1 MLYKGDDSTYA
12 CCSLEQLRFME
23 SSVSLTRAVLSRC
36 PACLENF
43 SNLHCQNICS
53 PNQSLFI
60 NVTRY
65 FNYTIRNVTVKGLLE
80 FQCYYN
86 QQFAERAFQS
96 CQGVRMPATGGYVM
110 GAMCGKYGAAACN
123 PQRWL
128 NFQGDTSNGISPLDI
143 SYHLMPENW
152 ADEEGG
158 ISPFNDTVWKCS
170 EAVNNSPK
178 CSCSDCEQS
187 CPAIQLPP
195 STHQPFKV
203 GRMDGVLFVS
213 IILFGVVALLFVS
226 LQLWQRRSSPGKQ
239 KGHNREDT
247 VTKLTAS
254 EKASQAMYDFLV
266 KAFSRWGTLV
276 ASNPIKVMIVSLA
289 IVAGLSSGIIWMEL
303 TTDPLELWS
312 SPDSQAR
319 QEKELYEK
327 HFGPFFRTN
336 QIILTAKNP
345 KSYIYDSLLWGKKNF
360 SGVLSKEVLLDLLD
374 LQIKLQDLKIW
385 SEEHHKNI
393 TLPDICYAPLN
404 PQNASLSDCC
414 VNSLL
419 QFFQNNRT
427 LLDLKANQT
436 LEKKNGTVD
445 WRDHFLYCIQ

>member
-1 MLYKGDDSTYA
+1 MLYKEGKDTFA
-12 CCSLEQLRFME
+12 CCSEVQLKFLETT
-23 SSVSLTRAVLSRC
+23 SSLTKAMLSRC

-43 SNLHCQNICS
+43 SNIHCLNICS
-53 PNQSLFI
+53 PNQSLFT

-65 FNYTIRNVTVKGLLE
+65 FNHTIQNVTVKGLLE
-80 FQCYYN
+80 FQSYFS
-86 QQFAERAFQS
+86 QEFAKGAFQS
-96 CQGVRMPATGGYVM
+96 CLGVRMPATGGYVV

-123 PQRWL
+123 AQRWFD
-128 NFQGDTSNGISPLDI
+128 FQGDTSNGLSPLAV
-143 SYHLMPENW
+143 SYQLTPGYW
-152 ADEEGG
+152 AAEEGG
-158 ISPFNDTVWKCS
+158 IVPFNGTVWKCS
-170 EAVNNSPK
+170 EVVDNSSK

-195 STHQPFKV
+195 SNQQPFKV
-203 GRMDGVLFVS
+203 GSMDGILFVS
-213 IILFGVVALLFVS
+213 ILLFGVVALLFVS

-239 KGHNREDT
+239 KGHSREDV

-276 ASNPIKVMIVSLA
+276 ASNPIKVTIVSLA
-289 IVAGLSSGIIWMEL
+289 VVAGLSSGMIWMEL
-303 TTDPLELWS
+303 TTDPLELWA

-336 QIILTAKNP
+336 QIILIAKNP
-345 KSYIYDSLLWGKKNF
+345 KSHIYDSVLWGKQNF
-360 SGVLSKEVLLDLLD
+360 SGVLSKEVILDLLD
-374 LQIKLQDLKIW
+374 LQIKLQDLEIW
-385 SEEHHKNI
+385 SEKDHKQI